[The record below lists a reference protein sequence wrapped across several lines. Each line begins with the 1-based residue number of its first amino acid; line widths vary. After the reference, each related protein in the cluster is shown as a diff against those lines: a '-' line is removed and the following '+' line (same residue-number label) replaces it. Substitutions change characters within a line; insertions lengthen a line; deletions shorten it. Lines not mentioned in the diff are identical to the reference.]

1 MGDEVGAA
9 AKEKDRPVVEVPNV
23 RGRAVVWRVSFGREV
38 IVVVASG
45 DRHDMVEKYKVKK
58 EFERSNVVSLIK
70 EKERKEEEE
79 GICFSGVELRIERR
93 RRRLALGC

>member
-45 DRHDMVEKYKVKK
+45 DRHDMVKM
-58 EFERSNVVSLIK
+58 
-70 EKERKEEEE
+70 
-79 GICFSGVELRIERR
+79 
-93 RRRLALGC
+93 

>member
-1 MGDEVGAA
+1 MVGDEVDAA

-45 DRHDMVEKYKVKK
+45 DRHDMVENYRGNRRIKCVSRSKRKGKK
-58 EFERSNVVSLIK
+58 KGRGNM
-70 EKERKEEEE
+70 
-79 GICFSGVELRIERR
+79 FSGVELRIEEVG
-93 RRRLALGC
+93 AWM

>member
-1 MGDEVGAA
+1 MVGDEAGAA

-45 DRHDMVEKYKVKK
+45 DRHDMMKCREESEESSVYHLKIKKK
-58 EFERSNVVSLIK
+58 EK
-70 EKERKEEEE
+70 KEEEM
-79 GICFSGVELRIERR
+79 C
-93 RRRLALGC
+93 LAGLN